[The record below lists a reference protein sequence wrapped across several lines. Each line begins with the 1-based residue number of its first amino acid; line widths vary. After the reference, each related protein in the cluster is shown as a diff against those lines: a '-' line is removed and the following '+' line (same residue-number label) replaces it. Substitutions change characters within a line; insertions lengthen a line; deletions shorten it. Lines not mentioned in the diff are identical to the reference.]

1 MRKFFLFWEKKRKFR
16 KGLEC
21 LENWGLKE
29 VVGYGA
35 SRCSRRVE
43 AIFGIWRKI
52 FKLGQNVAN
61 FGG

>member
-1 MRKFFLFWEKKRKFR
+1 MRKFFLFWEKERKFR

-29 VVGYGA
+29 VVEYGA

-43 AIFGIWRKI
+43 AIFGI
-52 FKLGQNVAN
+52 
-61 FGG
+61 